1 MTESTLAGAPERAL
15 SSPQITVAQDIKAG
29 LLAMGIAVLCLLP
42 PGIHFISGPL
52 GPAIG
57 GFFASARIRA
67 RGRHVLFIGLSIGV
81 GVAIASWF
89 VAAMLS
95 AFGLIRFVRF
105 EGGHPSM
112 DQSSVLVM
120 LVVDV
125 IAFLYSTGMGCL
137 GAYLGGRGDG
147 G

>member
-1 MTESTLAGAPERAL
+1 RMTESALAGAPNRAL
-15 SSPQITVAQDIKAG
+15 SSPRITLGQDIKAG
-29 LLAMGIAVLCLLP
+29 LMAMGIAVLCLLP
-42 PGIHFISGPL
+42 PGIHFVTGPL

-95 AFGLIRFVRF
+95 AFGAIRFVRF

-112 DQSSVLVM
+112 DQGSVLIM
-120 LVVDV
+120 IVVD
-125 IAFLYSTGMGCL
+125 I
-137 GAYLGGRGDG
+137 
-147 G
+147 